1 VKFSQKI
8 QIHLTT
14 AVLVVVVLFGV
25 LSCTKDEVTTIEAV
39 KDRKASP
46 GLAATQITTV
56 VSDSGITRY
65 RIFSDQWDIYDRA
78 AEPYWEFPKGLHFER
93 FDENLVID
101 ANFHSNYARYHDYK
115 KLWEFK
121 KNVKAVNIKGEMFE
135 TDLLYWDQ
143 QQERIYTDKFIR
155 VTQATRVITA
165 VGFESDQSLTK
176 YHFKNVQ
183 GIFAVDEAG
192 QSSTSPDE

>member
-1 VKFSQKI
+1 MKFSKKI
-8 QIHLTT
+8 RINLTT
-14 AVLVVVVLFGV
+14 AIMVVVVLFGGI
-25 LSCTKDEVTTIEAV
+25 SCAKEEVEKIGAV

-46 GLAATQITTV
+46 GLAAKKITTV
-56 VSDSGITRY
+56 ISDSGITRY

-78 AEPYWEFPKGLHFER
+78 VEPYWDFPKGLHFER

-101 ANFHSNYARYHDYK
+101 ANFHSNYARYYDYK

-165 VGFESDQSLTK
+165 VGFESDQSLTR

-183 GIFAVDEAG
+183 GIFAVDE
-192 QSSTSPDE
+192 QP